1 MTEAKRDNNQ
11 ITTILGAS
19 SADGSTP
26 VPVRVDP
33 NTHYIITDIGDTGTD
48 LSGEEASRDN
58 NGVTVLLGVSSDDG
72 VTPVPI
78 YTNPSTGGLLLKL
91 N

>member
-1 MTEAKRDNNQ
+1 MNAKRDNNQ
-11 ITTILGAS
+11 ITTMLGAS

-26 VPVRVDP
+26 VSVKVNPT
-33 NTHYIITDIGDTGTD
+33 THIMVTDIEDTGTD
-48 LSGEEASRDN
+48 LSGEEALRDD
-58 NGVTVLLGVSSDDG
+58 NGVTVLMGVSSEDG